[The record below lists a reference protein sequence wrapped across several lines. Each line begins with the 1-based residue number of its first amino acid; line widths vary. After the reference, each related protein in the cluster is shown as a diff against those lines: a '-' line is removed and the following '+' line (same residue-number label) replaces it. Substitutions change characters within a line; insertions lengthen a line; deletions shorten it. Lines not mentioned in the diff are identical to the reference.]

1 MDWRRR
7 GRAVRRRLLESGA
20 VNNDLSKRLMWSGLL
35 AGLGA
40 LTSIVATRLAAA
52 IWVRVFKEDPPID

>member
-1 MDWRRR
+1 
-7 GRAVRRRLLESGA
+7 

-40 LTSIVATRLAAA
+40 LTSIITTRLAAA
-52 IWVRVFKEDPPID
+52 IWVRVFHEDPPVD